1 MKPLFTAFLYLV
13 LNSFYYQH
21 ENPIDLHCE
30 SVVFLDGSVKMMQVK
45 EFKKTKFQHECF
57 SILKKQVFW
66 SAY

>member
-13 LNSFYYQH
+13 LNSFYDQH

-30 SVVFLDGSVKMMQVK
+30 SVVFLAGSVKMMQVK

-66 SAY
+66 SFY